1 MAGYIRA
8 DGDWR
13 TLNKVFVYANGA
25 WRTVQNGFLYANG
38 AWRQFFSSAA
48 TTYTFSFGNTIHI
61 GTNGYISLDSGQST
75 INIASTTGRVLG
87 ILPADLELNSIR
99 YAADSSKFY
108 VFFRGKRLGQ
118 TNFEIEYEV
127 HFTDGQD
134 YALIKL
140 VAFPSSTYSLTGY
153 YVNGSSAGNS
163 RITATRTV
171 GAEYRVYFGTTAA
184 FATSFTEYGTS
195 THPVWL
201 AQSSLTSGNADDGYI
216 SVVGNQGSSAQA
228 PTSVTASSVT
238 SNSATVSW
246 AAITNANA
254 GMSAIQSYDYSI
266 NGGSSWTST
275 GTSTSASITGL
286 TPGGISYTVLVRAN
300 NYFFTG
306 TNYGSVSFNTLAG
319 APTITSLTASAPTTT
334 STQLVLV
341 TVSWTSTNQA
351 SYFLNVTQA
360 FVANYL
366 DYGTTETS
374 SSQSHG
380 SGNNFNVYSGA
391 SVSISL
397 TVYNGPNQTGDSA
410 TSTITYTPPIQ
421 VVPTITSLAAS
432 SITKTGATLSW
443 SSTNQATYSI
453 TGLPSSYSGTTA
465 TSRAVSG
472 LSENTSYTATVTVTS
487 SSGDTAS
494 ANVTFTTLATI
505 TPTISNV
512 TASSI
517 GFTGATISWSSTNQA
532 TYSITGLPNSY
543 TGTTGTSRSI
553 INLVKGTSYT
563 ATVTVTSSSGDTAS
577 GSVTFTTL
585 IPNISSI
592 TMTPGGAST
601 PYMTATWAATNT
613 ASVFASTYRS
623 SSSAVNSP
631 INTFINSTS
640 TNGSTVITNTG
651 GLNFYYQFI
660 IQPWSG
666 INATGESGDGRTT
679 GIKRNTTSGGPTTYT
694 F

>member
-1 MAGYIRA
+1 MGLYIK
-8 DGDWR
+8 
-13 TLNKVFVYANGA
+13 TSSGA
-25 WRTVQNGFLYANG
+25 WSPAVVARIKTAASTWSPVIRGFVKTASNVWSQFWPATAN
-38 AWRQFFSSAA
+38 A
-48 TTYTFSFGNTIHI
+48 YTFSFGNTVHI
-61 GTNGYISLDSGQST
+61 GTNGYIALDSGQST
-75 INIASTTGRVLG
+75 TSIASTTGRVLG

-108 VFFRGKRLGQ
+108 VFYRGKRLGQ

-153 YVNGSSAGNS
+153 YVDGSSAGNS

-266 NGGSSWTST
+266 NGGGSWTST

-286 TPGGISYTVLVRAN
+286 TPGGTSYTVLVRAN

-306 TNYGSVSFNTLAG
+306 VNYGSTSFNTLAG
-319 APTITSLTASAPTTT
+319 APTITSLTASAPTT
-334 STQLVLV
+334 SSQQFVLV

-351 SYFLNVTQA
+351 SYNLNVFQTG
-360 FVANYL
+360 VANYT
-366 DYGTTETS
+366 DTGTTQTS
-374 SSQSHG
+374 SSQSDAG
-380 SGNNFNVYSGA
+380 SNFLVISGA
-391 SVSISL
+391 SVSITL
-397 TVYNGPNQTGDSA
+397 TVYNGPGQTGDSA
-410 TSTITYTPPIQ
+410 TSTISYTPPI
-421 VVPTITSLAAS
+421 VAIPTVSGVTAS
-432 SITKTGATLSW
+432 SITATSATISW
-443 SSTNQATYSI
+443 SSTNQNSYSI
-453 TGLPSSYSGTTA
+453 TGLPSSYTGFSE

-472 LSENTSYTATVTVTS
+472 LSAGTTYTATVIVTS
-487 SSGDTAS
+487 ISGH
-494 ANVTFTTLATI
+494 
-505 TPTISNV
+505 
-512 TASSI
+512 TASS
-517 GFTGATISWSSTNQA
+517 
-532 TYSITGLPNSY
+532 
-543 TGTTGTSRSI
+543 
-553 INLVKGTSYT
+553 
-563 ATVTVTSSSGDTAS
+563 
-577 GSVTFTTL
+577 SVTFTTTAL
-585 IPNISSI
+585 PNISSI
-592 TMTPGGAST
+592 TLTPGGSST
-601 PYMTATWAATNT
+601 PFMTATWSATNT
-613 ASVFASTYRS
+613 SSVYFIFYRS

-631 INTFINSTS
+631 INTVINSGY

-651 GLNFYYQFI
+651 GLNFYYQI
-660 IQPWSG
+660 ILEPFSG
-666 INATGESGDGRTT
+666 LNGSGSSGTARLTGV
-679 GIKRNTTSGGPTTYT
+679 KRNTTSGGPTTYN